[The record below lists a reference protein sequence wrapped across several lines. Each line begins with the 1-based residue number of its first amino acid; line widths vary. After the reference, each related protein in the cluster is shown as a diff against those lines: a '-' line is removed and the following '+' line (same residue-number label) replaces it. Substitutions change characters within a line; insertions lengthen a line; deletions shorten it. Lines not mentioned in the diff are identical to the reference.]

1 MTIEEMNKIKTELGF
16 SYMKIAEISGLPLS
30 TVQKVL
36 GGITKS
42 PRHDTLKALEKA
54 LCPVSRADSGRQS
67 SSSEKYP
74 NQERSA
80 SSREASH
87 PDSDDKYYY
96 DPASYGRSFGMVR
109 EALPEY
115 GSSPKKQ
122 GDYTISDYLNMPDDI
137 RVELIDG
144 VIFDMGAPILRHQVI
159 AGRLYYRITQ
169 FIDAHG
175 GSCIPFIAP
184 VDVQL
189 DCDEKTMVQPDVL
202 IVCDPQKYREG
213 KIFGAPDFAAE
224 VISPSTRRKDYILKL
239 KKYFDAGVKEYW
251 IIDPSKERVIVY
263 NFTEEAPLDVTMYSF
278 EDKVPMALYNGDLVI
293 DFTDIKHALQKL
305 ET

>member
-1 MTIEEMNKIKTELGF
+1 MTIEEMNKIKAELGF

-36 GGITKS
+36 GGITKA

-80 SSREASH
+80 SFREASH

-115 GSSPKKQ
+115 GSSHKKQ
-122 GDYTISDYLNMPDDI
+122 GDYTVSDYLNMPDDT

-159 AGRLYYRITQ
+159 AGRLYHLIAQ
-169 FIDAHG
+169 FIDERDG
-175 GSCIPFIAP
+175 PCIPFFSP

-189 DCDEKTMVQPDVL
+189 DCDEKTIVQPDVL

-251 IIDPSKERVIVY
+251 IIDPSKEKVIVY
-263 NFTEEAPLDVTMYSF
+263 NFTDETPLDITMYSF
-278 EDKVPMALYNGDLVI
+278 EDKVPVALYNGDLVI
-293 DFTDIKHALQKL
+293 DFTDIRRALQKL
-305 ET
+305 EV